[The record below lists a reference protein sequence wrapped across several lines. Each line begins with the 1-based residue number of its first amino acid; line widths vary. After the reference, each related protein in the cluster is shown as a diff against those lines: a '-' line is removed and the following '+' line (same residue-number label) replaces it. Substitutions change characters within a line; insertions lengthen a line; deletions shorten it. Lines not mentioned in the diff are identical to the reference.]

1 MFYDYFAFAT
11 VSRTALLFAVLTC
24 ISSPAPAQQ
33 GPVPVRHAEG
43 TLHGFLILTTLDGDT
58 LAIGDLLQTVSG
70 GTVESRM
77 VFAFKD
83 GSRHE
88 ETVTFTQDSVFRM
101 ERYQLMQRG
110 PAFAA
115 DAEYVLEKDGSY
127 RAVAREREAAE
138 AEVHEGTIDLPADA
152 YNGLVPVIV
161 KNLEAG
167 AEWTVHYVAFTPE
180 PHVIELDI
188 RSEPAA
194 PVLHGDSSRTTRHWI
209 VEPKLGLV
217 RGFFASIAG
226 KSPPDNHLWI
236 VTQDVPIFVRS
247 ESPLYVGGP
256 MWRIELTAPRWPSPV
271 R

>member
-1 MFYDYFAFAT
+1 M
-11 VSRTALLFAVLTC
+11 SRIALLCAFLT
-24 ISSPAPAQQ
+24 SAPSTAPARQ
-33 GPVPVRHAEG
+33 GPIPVLHPEG

-58 LAIGDLLQTVSG
+58 LATGDLLQTVNG

-101 ERYQLMQRG
+101 ERYQLIQRG
-110 PAFAA
+110 PAFPAA
-115 DAEYVLEKDGSY
+115 VQYVLEKDGRY
-127 RAVAREREAAE
+127 RAVAGERDATE
-138 AEVHEGTIDLPADA
+138 AEVHEGTIELPADA
-152 YNGLVPVIV
+152 YNGLVPIIV

-167 AEWTVHYVAFTPE
+167 AEWSVHYVAFTPE
-180 PHVIELDI
+180 PQLIELAI
-188 RSEPAA
+188 RSEPAD
-194 PVLHGDSSRTTRHWI
+194 PVLHGDSSRTTRHFV

-236 VTQDVPIFVRS
+236 VTQGVPIFVRS
-247 ESPLYVGGP
+247 ESPLFVGGP
-256 MWRIELTAPRWPSPV
+256 LWRIELTTPRWPSPV